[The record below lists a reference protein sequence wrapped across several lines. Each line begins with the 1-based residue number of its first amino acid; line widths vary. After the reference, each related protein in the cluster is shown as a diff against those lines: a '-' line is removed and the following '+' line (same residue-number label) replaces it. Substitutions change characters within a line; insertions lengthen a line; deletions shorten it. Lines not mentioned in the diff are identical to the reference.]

1 MKLAL
6 IDYAIIAVYF
16 LFVIGIGFLL
26 KRRINTG
33 NDFLMSNRKIPLW
46 ITSLAFISA
55 NLGAQEVIG
64 MAASGAKYG
73 LYTVHYYW
81 LGAVLAMIFLG
92 VYMMSFYYGSKARSV
107 PEYLKLRF
115 DEKTR
120 TFNALTFAVMTVFSS
135 GISLYA
141 LAMLMQTILG
151 WNFDVSLNIISLSN
165 FILRIE
171 SDVELKDC

>member
-1 MKLAL
+1 MKLEL
-6 IDYAIIAVYF
+6 IDYLIIAIYF
-16 LFVIGIGFLL
+16 LFVIGIGVIL
-26 KRRINTG
+26 KKRIKTG
-33 NDFLMSNRKIPLW
+33 NDFLLSNRKIPLW

-92 VYMMSFYYGSKARSV
+92 VFMMPFYYGSKARSV

-120 TFNALTFAVMTVFSS
+120 TFNALTFAVMTYFLIRYFIVRTCH
-135 GISLYA
+135 A
-141 LAMLMQTILG
+141 DA
-151 WNFDVSLNIISLSN
+151 NNI
-165 FILRIE
+165 
-171 SDVELKDC
+171 ELEF

>member
-1 MKLAL
+1 MKLEL
-6 IDYAIIAVYF
+6 IDYLIIAIYF
-16 LFVIGIGFLL
+16 LFVIGIGVIL
-26 KRRINTG
+26 KKGIKTG
-33 NDFLMSNRKIPLW
+33 NDFLLSNRKIPLW

-92 VYMMSFYYGSKARSV
+92 VFMMPFYYGSKARSV

-115 DEKTR
+115 DEKPEHS
-120 TFNALTFAVMTVFSS
+120 MP
-135 GISLYA
+135 
-141 LAMLMQTILG
+141 
-151 WNFDVSLNIISLSN
+151 
-165 FILRIE
+165 
-171 SDVELKDC
+171 

>member
-6 IDYAIIAVYF
+6 IDYTIIAVYF

-26 KRRINTG
+26 KKKIKTG

-92 VYMMSFYYGSKARSV
+92 VFMMPFYYGSKARSV

-141 LAMLMQTILG
+141 LAMLMQIILK
-151 WNFDVSLNIISLSN
+151 WNFDCLLYT
-165 FILRIE
+165 
-171 SDVELKDC
+171 SDAADE